1 MKKAFT
7 MLELVFVIMIVGI
20 LSYFVSSSFQRNP
33 LREAADQ
40 VVSHIRYT
48 QHLAMQDDTFASND
62 SAWYR
67 KRWQVRFSTA
77 GGVQSYAIMSDI
89 NSDGN
94 PNASVGGIIE
104 VAKDPL
110 NPIQYL
116 IGTPTTSFFNNTK
129 PEFMNKKLDLT
140 STYGVT
146 RITVAGGG
154 TGSTANRILFDSM
167 GRPYR
172 GDTNALNGG
181 VIASPSDRIAMTPI
195 TVTLIDSN
203 LNTMVITI
211 EPETGYTHIL

>member
-7 MLELVFVIMIVGI
+7 MIELVFVIVVVGI
-20 LSYFVSSSFQRNP
+20 LSYFVSAGFQRNT

-40 VVSHIRYT
+40 LVTHIRYT
-48 QHLAMQDDTFASND
+48 QHLAMMDDKFSPND
-62 SAWYR
+62 PTWYQT
-67 KRWQVRFSTA
+67 RWQIRFSTA

-104 VAKDPL
+104 VAKDPV

-129 PEFMNKKLDLT
+129 PEFMNQKLDLT

-146 RITVAGGG
+146 IITVAGGG
-154 TGSTANRILFDSM
+154 TGSNANRILFDSM

-172 GDTNALNGG
+172 GDTNAGNAG
-181 VIASPSDRIAMTPI
+181 VIASPVDRVATTAMTI
-195 TVTLIDSN
+195 TLTDNSSN
-203 LNTMVITI
+203 TIVIRI

>member
-7 MLELVFVIMIVGI
+7 MLELVFVIVVVGI
-20 LSYFVSSSFQRNP
+20 MAYVAVSSFSRNP

-40 VVSHIRYT
+40 LVSHIRYT
-48 QHLAMQDDTFASND
+48 QHLAMMDDKFDLND
-62 SAWYR
+62 ATWYR
-67 KRWQVRFSTA
+67 KRWQIRFSTA

-116 IGTPTTSFFNNTK
+116 IGTPTTSFFNNEK
-129 PEFMNKKLDLT
+129 KEFMNQKLDLT
-140 STYGVT
+140 TTYGVT
-146 RITVAGGG
+146 QIAVAGGG
-154 TGSTANRILFDSM
+154 TGSTADRILFDPV

-172 GDTNALNGG
+172 GDTNAGNAG
-181 VIASPSDRIAMTPI
+181 VIASSVDRVVTTPI
-195 TVTLIDSN
+195 TITLRDGTTN
-203 LNTMVITI
+203 VIIAI

>member
-7 MLELVFVIMIVGI
+7 MIELVFVIVVVGI
-20 LSYFVSSSFQRNP
+20 LSYMVASSFTRNP

-40 VVSHIRYT
+40 LVSHIRYT
-48 QHLAMQDDTFASND
+48 QHLAMMDDKFDVND
-62 SAWYR
+62 ATWYR
-67 KRWQVRFSTA
+67 KRWQIRFSTA
-77 GGVQSYAIMSDI
+77 GGVESYAIMSDI

-110 NPIQYL
+110 NSIQYL

-146 RITVAGGG
+146 RITVVGGG
-154 TGSTANRILFDSM
+154 TGSTANRILFDSL

-172 GDTNALNGG
+172 GDTNALNAG
-181 VIASPSDRIAMTPI
+181 VIASPADRIAITPI
-195 TVTLIDSN
+195 TVTLTDSN

-211 EPETGYTHIL
+211 DPETGYTHI

>member
-7 MLELVFVIMIVGI
+7 MLELVFVIVVVGI
-20 LSYFVSSSFQRNP
+20 LSYFAASSFQRNP

-40 VVSHIRYT
+40 VISHIRYT
-48 QHLAMQDDTFASND
+48 QHLAMIDDTFASND
-62 SAWYR
+62 PAWYR

-140 STYGVT
+140 NTYGIT

-181 VIASPSDRIAMTPI
+181 VIASPADQIAITPI

-211 EPETGYTHIL
+211 EPETGYTHI